1 MVAGAAVW
9 SGDSVSVAVLQATSN
24 AITAVAALMREPPLK
39 RSPLGACQSLSA
51 PAAITVAPMHLRV
64 VLRTPGGDT
73 VTRDTLDGRWVEP
86 WGVPDQTTR
95 SGTWALPGLIDAHAH
110 IARPT
115 MDFQPGDIEETGIRA
130 REMLEAGVGLILDK
144 GWGDLTVVRMMD
156 EVPPEER
163 PDIEAAGVILTVDEG
178 FWRGFGRT
186 IDPRRIGEE
195 VARAAA
201 EGGGWV
207 KLIGDWPRTGA
218 GPLANFSEA
227 ELAEAVRVAGANG
240 ARVAVHTMAR
250 EIPAMAVRAGV
261 DSIEHGLFLSSED
274 IQALGRRG
282 GSWVPT
288 VVQIEAVIAQL
299 GERSSGGR
307 LLLEGLENVVANL
320 KDAVEAGVHVL
331 TGTDLAIGT
340 RDVAREAI
348 RLWEMGMAAPAVVD
362 AVSWSGYRATGR
374 TSPFAVG
381 APANAVLYDEDPIV
395 DPGVLL
401 HPSRVIR
408 MGRLVA

>member
-1 MVAGAAVW
+1 
-9 SGDSVSVAVLQATSN
+9 
-24 AITAVAALMREPPLK
+24 
-39 RSPLGACQSLSA
+39 
-51 PAAITVAPMHLRV
+51 
-64 VLRTPGGDT
+64 
-73 VTRDTLDGRWVEP
+73 
-86 WGVPDQTTR
+86 
-95 SGTWALPGLIDAHAH
+95 
-110 IARPT
+110 
-115 MDFQPGDIEETGIRA
+115 
-130 REMLEAGVGLILDK
+130 
-144 GWGDLTVVRMMD
+144 
-156 EVPPEER
+156 
-163 PDIEAAGVILTVDEG
+163 
-178 FWRGFGRT
+178 
-186 IDPRRIGEE
+186 
-195 VARAAA
+195 
-201 EGGGWV
+201 
-207 KLIGDWPRTGA
+207 
-218 GPLANFSEA
+218 
-227 ELAEAVRVAGANG
+227 
-240 ARVAVHTMAR
+240 
-250 EIPAMAVRAGV
+250 
-261 DSIEHGLFLSSED
+261 
-274 IQALGRRG
+274 
-282 GSWVPT
+282 
-288 VVQIEAVIAQL
+288 VIAQL